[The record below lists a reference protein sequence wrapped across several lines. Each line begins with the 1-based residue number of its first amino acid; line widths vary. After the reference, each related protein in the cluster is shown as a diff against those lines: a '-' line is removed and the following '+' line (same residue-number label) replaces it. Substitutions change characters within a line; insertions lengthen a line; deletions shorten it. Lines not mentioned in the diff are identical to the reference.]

1 MSFLEKIV
9 KRTREY
15 RKLHR
20 FIGSGLVLFFLL
32 IAISGILLGWK
43 KHSGGYI
50 LPNTEKGSSTNLADW
65 KSLDILANAAQQAL
79 FMEDSS
85 LNTAIDR
92 MDVRA
97 DKGVV
102 KVSFKGNFYEVQLDG
117 TTARV
122 LAINLRKSDIIEQ
135 LHDGSLLDTAFNSS
149 SGWFKLTYTSILGS
163 GLLILC
169 VSGFWLWYNPKRIRK
184 MK

>member
-1 MSFLEKIV
+1 MSLLEDIV
-9 KRTREY
+9 KRTRQY

-20 FIGSGLVLFFLL
+20 YIGSVLVLFFFT
-32 IAISGILLGWK
+32 IAATGVLLGWK

-50 LPNTEKGSSTNLADW
+50 LPNTQKGSSFNLADW
-65 KSLDILANAAQQAL
+65 KSLDTLASAAQQAL
-79 FMEDSS
+79 LRQDSS
-85 LNTAIDR
+85 LNTTIDR

-97 DKGVV
+97 DKGTV
-102 KVSFKGNFYEVQLDG
+102 KVSFKGNFYEVQIDG
-117 TTARV
+117 ATARV

-135 LHDGSLLDTAFNSS
+135 IHDGSLLDAAFNSDG
-149 SGWFKLTYTSILGS
+149 GWFKLGYTSILGL
-163 GLLILC
+163 GLLILS

>member
-1 MSFLEKIV
+1 MTFLEKMV

-20 FIGSGLVLFFLL
+20 FIGSALVLFFLL
-32 IAISGILLGWK
+32 IAVSGILLGWK
-43 KHSGGYI
+43 KHSVGYI

-65 KSLDILANAAQQAL
+65 KSLDSLAIAAQQAL
-79 FMEDSS
+79 CKQDSS
-85 LNTAIDR
+85 LTTAIDR

-97 DKGVV
+97 DKGVI

-117 TTARV
+117 ATARV

-135 LHDGSLLDTAFNSS
+135 IHDGSFFDTAFNSS
-149 SGWFKLTYTSILGS
+149 GGWFKITYTSILGL

-169 VSGFWLWYNPKRIRK
+169 ISGFWLWYNPKRIRK

>member
-1 MSFLEKIV
+1 MSFLEKMV

-20 FIGSGLVLFFLL
+20 FIGSALVLFFLL
-32 IAISGILLGWK
+32 IAVSGLLLGWK

-50 LPNTEKGSSTNLADW
+50 LPNTEKGSSTNLAYW
-65 KSLDILANAAQQAL
+65 KTLDTLAIAAQQAL
-79 FMEDSS
+79 YMEDSS
-85 LNTAIDR
+85 LNTTIDR

-135 LHDGSLLDTAFNSS
+135 IHDGSLLDTAFNNSG
-149 SGWFKLTYTSILGS
+149 GWFKLTYTSVLGV

>member
-1 MSFLEKIV
+1 MTFLEKIV

-20 FIGSGLVLFFLL
+20 YIGSGLVFFFLL
-32 IAISGILLGWK
+32 IALSGMLLGWK

-50 LPNTEKGSSTNLADW
+50 LPNTEKGSSVNLSDW
-65 KSLDILANAAQQAL
+65 KSLDTLALAARLAL
-79 FMEDSS
+79 HKQDTSISNE
-85 LNTAIDR
+85 IDR

-97 DKGVV
+97 DKGTV
-102 KVSFKGNFYEVQLDG
+102 KVSFKGNFYEVQVDG
-117 TTARV
+117 ATARV

-135 LHDGSLLDTAFNSS
+135 LHDGSLLDAAFDSS
-149 SGWFKLTYTSILGS
+149 GGWFKLTYTSVLGS

>member
-1 MSFLEKIV
+1 MTFLEKMV

-20 FIGSGLVLFFLL
+20 FIGSALVLFFLL

-65 KSLDILANAAQQAL
+65 KSLDTLATTAQQAL
-79 FMEDSS
+79 HIHDSS
-85 LNTAIDR
+85 LTTAIDR
-92 MDVRA
+92 MDIRA

-102 KVSFKGNFYEVQLDG
+102 KVSFKENFYEVQLDG
-117 TTARV
+117 ATARV

-135 LHDGSLLDTAFNSS
+135 IHDGTLIDTAFSS
-149 SGWFKLTYTSILGS
+149 NGGWFKLTYTSVLGL

>member
-1 MSFLEKIV
+1 MTFLEKMV

-20 FIGSGLVLFFLL
+20 FIGSALVLFFLL

-50 LPNTEKGSSTNLADW
+50 LPDTEKGSSLNLTDW
-65 KSLDILANAAQQAL
+65 KSLDTLATTAQQAL
-79 FMEDSS
+79 HRQDSS
-85 LNTAIDR
+85 LNTTIDR

-97 DKGVV
+97 DKGTV
-102 KVSFKGNFYEVQLDG
+102 KVSFKDNFYEVQIDG
-117 TTARV
+117 ATAKV

-135 LHDGSLLDTAFNSS
+135 LHDGSLLDTAFKSD
-149 SGWFKLTYTSILGS
+149 GWFKLTYTSILGI
-163 GLLILC
+163 GLLILS